1 MTVITTKTM
10 KISRFKEDVS
20 SIQLP
25 NTFTFPF
32 YYQPNELAVI
42 AAKELQDYLT
52 ENKHWNSYFGLNVPD
67 FNTGKMFGVLV
78 VKDGDGKLGYLSAF
92 SGKLDN
98 SNHHDKF
105 VPPVFDMLKKDGFF
119 LKEEDVINK
128 INAIIAKLEASQ
140 YYKDALDQLKSYQT
154 QSTKAI
160 EKHRTLM
167 IEARK
172 TRKQK
177 RIQSEKENTPEVHEG
192 LMQELAK
199 ESVGLKYQLKT
210 ITKEWN
216 TLIEEQETIC
226 QKHKKEIDLL
236 KAERKH
242 LSSTLQ
248 AKLFA
253 SYQFLN
259 QNGEVKDLQEIFTAY
274 DVVPPA
280 GSGECAAPKLLHY
293 AYKNGLKPIALAEFW
308 WGKSPKSAIRK
319 HTQYYPACRGKCE
332 PILSHM
338 LIGLDVDENPMLINP
353 GENLVLETIYE
364 DEDIVVVNKP
374 SDLLSVPGKTIKD
387 SVYTRIKNQ
396 YPEATGPLI
405 IHRLDMSTSGILI
418 LAKTKEAH
426 KFIQYQFIRKYIQK
440 RYIALLDGEFEGDS
454 GYIELPL
461 RVDLDDRPRQ
471 LVCFEHGKPAKT
483 KWEVLSRKNGKT
495 RIQFYPITGR
505 THQLRIHAAHP
516 KGLNTPIVG
525 DDLYGTKTN
534 RLHLHAEYIE
544 FKHPRTN
551 EMVSFQV
558 DPAF

>member
-1 MTVITTKTM
+1 M

-20 SIQLP
+20 SVQLP

-42 AAKELQDYLT
+42 ASKELQDYLT

-78 VKDGDGKLGYLSAF
+78 VKDADGKLGYLSAF
-92 SGKLDN
+92 SGKLDD
-98 SNHHDKF
+98 SNHHDRF

-119 LKEEDVINK
+119 LKEEEVINQ

-140 YYKDALDQLKSYQT
+140 DYKNALDKLKGYQT

-160 EKHRTLM
+160 EEHRSLM

-172 TRKQK
+172 ARKQK
-177 RIQSEKENTPEVHEG
+177 RIQSEKENSPEVHEG

-210 ITKEWN
+210 MTKEWN

-259 QNGEVKDLQEIFTAY
+259 QKGEVKNLQEIFTAY

-338 LIGLDVDENPMLINP
+338 LIGLDVDENPMLTNP
-353 GENLVLETIYE
+353 GEHLVLETIYE

-440 RYIALLDGEFEGDS
+440 RYIALLDGEFEGES

-483 KWEVLSRKNGKT
+483 KWEVLSRENGKT
-495 RIQFYPITGR
+495 LIQFYPITGR

-544 FKHPRTN
+544 FKHPRTK